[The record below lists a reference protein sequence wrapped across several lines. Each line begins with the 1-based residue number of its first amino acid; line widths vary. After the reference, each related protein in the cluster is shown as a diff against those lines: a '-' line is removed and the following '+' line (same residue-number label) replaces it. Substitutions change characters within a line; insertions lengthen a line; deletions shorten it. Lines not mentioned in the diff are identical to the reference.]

1 MTGKILIVYS
11 TKSGINEAAAHAIAD
26 VLKTT
31 YSMDVTVADLRNGQP
46 DITPF
51 QNIIVGG
58 GVESANVYNEAVDF
72 LEKDFGGRNVAV
84 YFCCEDEENPKTQST
99 EDNSKKALAKN
110 KSLKPIDVAAFGG
123 CMLRQGRPVMD
134 ELNMNRVRDWA
145 IELGKKFGAL
155 EPMPVIEV
163 TPAVQVVE
171 KTPEPMPVVEVT
183 PAVEVPATAN
193 ETEGVFEIILDSA
206 NKFRFH
212 LKAGNG
218 QIIVVSQ
225 GYGAKESAIKGID
238 SIKKNA
244 PIAKIADLT
253 MAEED
258 MPKSTHAKGIV
269 QEPVFEIQSNA
280 PDKWR
285 FHLKAANGEIIAV
298 SQSYQTKESTE
309 SGIAS
314 VKKNAP
320 VARVVDLTLEAA
332 IQA

>member
-1 MTGKILIVYS
+1 MTGKILIAYS

-26 VLKTT
+26 TLKTT

-58 GVESANVYNEAVDF
+58 GVESANVYNEAVNF

-84 YFCCEDEENPKTQST
+84 YFCCEDQENPKAQST
-99 EDNSKKALAKN
+99 EDNSKKALSKN
-110 KSLKPIDVAAFGG
+110 TSLKPIDVAAFGG

-134 ELNMNRVRDWA
+134 EVNMNRVRDWA
-145 IELGKKFGAL
+145 IDLGRKFSAL
-155 EPMPVIEV
+155 EPKPI
-163 TPAVQVVE
+163 P
-171 KTPEPMPVVEVT
+171 KPMPVVDVT
-183 PAVEVPATAN
+183 PVVKMPATAN

-218 QIIVVSQ
+218 QIIAVSQ

-244 PIAKIADLT
+244 PIARIVDLT
-253 MAEED
+253 TAEGAI
-258 MPKSTHAKGIV
+258 PNHVKGIV
-269 QEPVFEIQSNA
+269 QEPVFEIQTND

-298 SQSYQTKESTE
+298 SQSYQTKESAE
-309 SGIAS
+309 VGIAS

-320 VARVVDLTLEAA
+320 TAKIVDLTQEAA
-332 IQA
+332 IEA

>member
-11 TKSGINEAAAHAIAD
+11 TKSGINEAAAHAVAD

-46 DITPF
+46 DIASF

-58 GVESANVYNEAVDF
+58 GVESTNVYNEAVDF
-72 LEKDFGGRNVAV
+72 LERDFGGRNVAV
-84 YFCCEDEENPKTQST
+84 YFCCEDEENPKAQST
-99 EDNSKKALAKN
+99 EDNSKKALSKN
-110 KSLKPIDVAAFGG
+110 NTLKPIDVAAFGG

-145 IELGKKFGAL
+145 IELGKKFSAL
-155 EPMPVIEV
+155 
-163 TPAVQVVE
+163 
-171 KTPEPMPVVEVT
+171 EPMPVVEVK
-183 PAVEVPATAN
+183 PVAEVIPVVEMQPTAK
-193 ETEGVFEIILDSA
+193 ETEGVFEIILDAA

-218 QIIVVSQ
+218 QIIAVSQ
-225 GYGAKESAIKGID
+225 SYGAKESAIKGID

-253 MAEED
+253 TEGEA
-258 MPKSTHAKGIV
+258 MPKPTHAKGIV
-269 QEPVFEIQSNA
+269 QEPVFEIQTNA
-280 PDKWR
+280 ADKWR
-285 FHLKAANGEIIAV
+285 FHLKAGNGEIIAV
-298 SQSYQTKESTE
+298 SQSYGSKESAE

-320 VARVVDLTLEAA
+320 MAKVVDLTVEAEIGA
-332 IQA
+332 

>member
-1 MTGKILIVYS
+1 MTGKILIAYS
-11 TKSGINEAAAHAIAD
+11 TKSGINEAAAHAIANT
-26 VLKTT
+26 LKTT
-31 YSMDVTVADLRNGQP
+31 YSLDVTVADLRNGQP

-58 GVESANVYNEAVDF
+58 GVESANVYNEAVNF
-72 LEKDFGGRNVAV
+72 LEKDFGSRNVAV
-84 YFCCEDEENPKTQST
+84 YFCCEDQENPKAQST
-99 EDNSKKALAKN
+99 EDNSKKALSKN
-110 KSLKPIDVAAFGG
+110 TSLKPIDVAAFGG

-134 ELNMNRVRDWA
+134 EVNMNRVRDWA
-145 IELGKKFGAL
+145 IDLGMKFSAL
-155 EPMPVIEV
+155 EPKPIPKPM
-163 TPAVQVVE
+163 PAVDVM
-171 KTPEPMPVVEVT
+171 PEVKMP
-183 PAVEVPATAN
+183 AAAN

-218 QIIVVSQ
+218 QIIAVSQ

-244 PIAKIADLT
+244 TIARIVDLT
-253 MAEED
+253 TTESA
-258 MPKSTHAKGIV
+258 MPEHAKGIA
-269 QEPVFEIQSNA
+269 QEPVFEIQTND

-298 SQSYQTKESTE
+298 SQSYQTKESAE
-309 SGIAS
+309 IGIAS

-320 VARVVDLTLEAA
+320 TAKIVDLTLEAA
-332 IQA
+332 VKA

>member
-1 MTGKILIVYS
+1 MTGKILIAYS

-26 VLKTT
+26 TLKAT

-58 GVESANVYNEAVDF
+58 GVESSNVYNEAVNF
-72 LEKDFGGRNVAV
+72 LEKDFGSRNVAV
-84 YFCCEDEENPKTQST
+84 YFCCEDQENPKAQST
-99 EDNSKKALAKN
+99 EDNSKKALSKN
-110 KSLKPIDVAAFGG
+110 TSLKPMDVAAFGG

-134 ELNMNRVRDWA
+134 EVNMNRVRDWA
-145 IELGKKFGAL
+145 IDLGMKFIAL
-155 EPMPVIEV
+155 EPKPI
-163 TPAVQVVE
+163 P
-171 KTPEPMPVVEVT
+171 KPMPVVDVMPVVKM
-183 PAVEVPATAN
+183 PAAAN

-218 QIIVVSQ
+218 QIIAVSQ

-244 PIAKIADLT
+244 TIARIVDLT
-253 MAEED
+253 TTEGA
-258 MPKSTHAKGIV
+258 MPEHAKGIV
-269 QEPVFEIQSNA
+269 QEPVFEIQTND

-298 SQSYQTKESTE
+298 SQSYQTKESVE
-309 SGIAS
+309 VGIAS

-320 VARVVDLTLEAA
+320 TAKIVDLTLEAA
-332 IQA
+332 VKA